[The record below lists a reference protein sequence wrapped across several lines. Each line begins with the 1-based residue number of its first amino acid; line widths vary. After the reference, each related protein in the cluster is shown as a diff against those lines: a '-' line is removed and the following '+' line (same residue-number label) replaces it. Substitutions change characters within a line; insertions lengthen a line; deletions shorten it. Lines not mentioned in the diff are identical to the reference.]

1 MNMDERID
9 WTLDMVTLL
18 GSLLVLIVL
27 AVVILFGVGTVVLAV
42 VYSVRNV
49 IREWKDSRRDR

>member
-1 MNMDERID
+1 MDERID